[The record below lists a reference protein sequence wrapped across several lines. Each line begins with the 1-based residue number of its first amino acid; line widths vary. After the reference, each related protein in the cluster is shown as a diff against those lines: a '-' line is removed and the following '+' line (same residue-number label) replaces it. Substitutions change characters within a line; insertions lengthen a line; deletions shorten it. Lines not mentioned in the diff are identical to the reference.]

1 MIISICRIPI
11 RVEPLYEYTSL
22 CLASYVTR
30 SEFYKCEI
38 MIDEPEIDSE
48 IDRNENKSFERGYY
62 EFSLLCRKLAT
73 VLLSYS
79 CVLLHSSAIEIDG
92 VGYLFLGKSGT
103 GKSTLSEFCIRQFP
117 NSRIINGDKP
127 FIRVSED
134 GTVRAYGTPWCG
146 KENYQV
152 NDSVEIHWLVFLT
165 QGERN
170 SLQTISKEE
179 AMIRILHQ
187 INIPERR
194 EAASTLFCCLD
205 TLLTVSQTV
214 EYEFV
219 NMPIAAQDLLRFI
232 EGMAQND
239 G

>member
-1 MIISICRIPI
+1 MIISICQIPI

-22 CLASYVTR
+22 CLAPYVTR
-30 SEFYKCEI
+30 SEVYKCEVL
-38 MIDEPEIDSE
+38 IDEPEIDSE
-48 IDRNENKSFERGYY
+48 IDRNKGTSFERGYY

-73 VLLSYS
+73 VLLPYS
-79 CVLLHSSAIEIDG
+79 RVLLHCSAIEIDG

-127 FIRVSED
+127 FIRIVED

-152 NDSVEIHWLVFLT
+152 DDSVEIRWLIFLV
-165 QGERN
+165 QGDKN
-170 SLQTISKEE
+170 CLHAISKEE
-179 AMIRILHQ
+179 ALLRILHQ
-187 INIPERR
+187 VNIPERR
-194 EAASTLFCCLD
+194 EAASTLFRCLD
-205 TLLTVSQTV
+205 TLLMVSQTV

-219 NMPIAAQDLLRFI
+219 NMPVAAQDLLRFL
-232 EGMAQND
+232 EGMTQND